1 MRHRLAFI
9 ATFVALLVAGGA
21 RAVELGLG
29 EFTLDIGSVGSGY
42 SYTLDDIQA
51 ASGSVVVNPDGSTSY
66 LNGSL
71 SSGSWDFDWNIL
83 TVKPDPFV
91 SLVNRGSDTT
101 SASSRPAGL
110 AGLMMHEIAVKG
122 IVRSRGAL
130 VAMIAAPDTK
140 TYLIRRGDR
149 LFDAAVKAVTADAV
163 VFVQQVNDPLS
174 LVKQREVRKLL
185 RMPEEGK

>member
-1 MRHRLAFI
+1 MTRQLLLARGLSVL
-9 ATFVALLVAGGA
+9 ACCLALGA
-21 RAVELGLG
+21 P
-29 EFTLDIGSVGSGY
+29 
-42 SYTLDDIQA
+42 
-51 ASGSVVVNPDGSTSY
+51 ASGAATPGTGTPAPSTPTTGTIPPAQGFSYNPDGRR
-66 LNGSL
+66 
-71 SSGSWDFDWNIL
+71 
-83 TVKPDPFV
+83 DPFV

-110 AGLMMHEIAVKG
+110 AGLMMHEVAVKG

-130 VAMIAAPDTK
+130 VAMIEAPDTK

-174 LVKQREVRKLL
+174 LVKQREIRKPL
-185 RMPEEGK
+185 RVAEEGK